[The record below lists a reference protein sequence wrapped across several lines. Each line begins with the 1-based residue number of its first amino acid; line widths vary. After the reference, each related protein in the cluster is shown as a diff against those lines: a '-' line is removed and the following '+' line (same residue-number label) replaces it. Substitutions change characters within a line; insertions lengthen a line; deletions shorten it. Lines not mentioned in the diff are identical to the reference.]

1 MAATPANRM
10 PWWAWAWP
18 ALACALLVAAAFME
32 VRGVLAGATA
42 LLLAA
47 TVFAAVYHAEVVAHR
62 VGEPFGTLVLAVAV
76 TVIEVSLIVSI
87 MLGGGPETAG
97 LARDTV
103 FAAVMIICNGLVGMC
118 LLWGGA
124 RHFEQGFK
132 LQGASAALA
141 VLTALVT
148 LTLVL
153 PNYTTTPPGPSFTT
167 AQLVFA
173 GVISAVLYA
182 SFVFVQTVRHRDY
195 FLPPEAADEETHAP
209 VPSRAAAWTSA
220 AVLLIALGA
229 VVGLAKALT
238 PTIEAGVAG
247 AGAPKAVIGIV
258 IAGVVLLPEG
268 LAALRAARANRL
280 QTSLNLALGSALAS
294 IGLTI
299 PAVAAVSV
307 LLGKPLALGLGPK
320 EEVLLAL
327 TVVVGVVT
335 LGTRPH
341 DGAAGDRP
349 PGDLRRLPVPRG
361 GALAS
366 GESFARAPRVM
377 AGLGP
382 AIHAFAGQ
390 RAGPSPAPRRR
401 GSRGCPRLR
410 RGPPGPGQPGHDAS
424 GLFGSRPE
432 RASAERDQGDKV
444 GFDIRRG
451 IGIGLELGKRAGA
464 RHRPAILPQSVG
476 IERDRLPRVEHRL
489 VERVA
494 SGEAARQVRKP
505 DADRLAVLLLDDR
518 YIVRH
523 AINPSTSRHRDRS

>member
-10 PWWAWAWP
+10 PWWAWGWP
-18 ALACALLVAAAFME
+18 ALACALLVAAAFIE
-32 VRGVLAGATA
+32 VRGVLAGAAA

-76 TVIEVSLIVSI
+76 TVIEVSLILSI

-153 PNYTTTPPGPSFTT
+153 PNYTTTTPGPSFTT

-173 GVISAVLYA
+173 GVMSAVLYG

-209 VPSRAAAWTSA
+209 VPSRAAARTSA
-220 AVLLIALGA
+220 GVLLIALGA

-280 QTSLNLALGSALAS
+280 QTSLNLALGSAPRQHRPDDP
-294 IGLTI
+294 GGRGGVG
-299 PAVAAVSV
+299 PPRQAACPRARAE
-307 LLGKPLALGLGPK
+307 GGGAPGADRRRRRDH
-320 EEVLLAL
+320 ARH
-327 TVVVGVVT
+327 
-335 LGTRPH
+335 RPH

-349 PGDLRRLPVPRG
+349 PGDLRSVPVPRG

-518 YIVRH
+518 HVVRH
-523 AINPSTSRHRDRS
+523 ATAQSKATRN